1 MSPFKLAPL
10 AAVAALGLLPVS
22 AVAQGDQ
29 PTVIPVELSEYKFA
43 PSEIALNK
51 GQHYVLRLTDSGKR
65 DHDLS
70 ARAFFQT
77 VNLDPDS
84 ASAVKDGDV
93 DLTPG
98 VTADVGFTPQTAGTY
113 EMHCNHPFHAMLGMK
128 GHIVV
133 H

>member
-1 MSPFKLAPL
+1 MSPLKLVPL
-10 AAVAALGLLPVS
+10 AAVAALGLLPLG

-29 PTVIPVELSEYKFA
+29 PGVIPVE
-43 PSEIALNK
+43 LNK
-51 GQHYVLRLTDSGKR
+51 GQHYVLRLTDTGKR

-70 ARAFFQT
+70 AKAFFQT
-77 VNLDPDS
+77 VTLDADS

-113 EMHCNHPFHAMLGMK
+113 EMRCTHPFHAMLGMK

-133 H
+133 R